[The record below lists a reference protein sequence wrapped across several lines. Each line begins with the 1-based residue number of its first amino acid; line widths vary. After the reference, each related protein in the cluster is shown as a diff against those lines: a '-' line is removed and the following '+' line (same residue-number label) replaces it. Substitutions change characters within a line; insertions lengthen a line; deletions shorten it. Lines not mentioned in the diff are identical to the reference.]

1 MTNSGESGNEE
12 PDATACCP
20 CFGSLFYRD
29 SQKNNGNCD
38 MQMRTLNKPR
48 GLFGHKSYK
57 EACMEV
63 AEKTNF
69 GGLSDINQYGLISC
83 IVKHGDDLKQE

>member
-1 MTNSGESGNEE
+1 
-12 PDATACCP
+12 
-20 CFGSLFYRD
+20 
-29 SQKNNGNCD
+29 